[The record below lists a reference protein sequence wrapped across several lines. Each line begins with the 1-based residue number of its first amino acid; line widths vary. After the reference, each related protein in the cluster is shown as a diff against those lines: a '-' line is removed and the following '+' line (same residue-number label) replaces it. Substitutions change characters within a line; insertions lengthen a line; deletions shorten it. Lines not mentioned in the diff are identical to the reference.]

1 MEYFDIR
8 GGGTVAGEI
17 VLSGNKNEA
26 LPVLAASLLTDETVI
41 IRNVPDIIDVR
52 VMLEIMERLGV
63 SIERPEPHRL
73 ILCARGMTD
82 RPLDR
87 ELCARIRTSFL
98 FVGPLLSRWRR
109 VEVPLPGG
117 DIIGRRR
124 LDTHFLGFT
133 RLGALCEVSEAG
145 YRFSSN
151 GLRGAEIHL
160 DEASVTGTENILMAA
175 VCAEGRTVIHNAAC
189 EPHVQGLCSFL
200 NAIGAHIEGVGTNR
214 LTIEGVSS
222 LTGAD
227 YTIGPDHI
235 EAGSF
240 IALAAVTGGSITVKN
255 AAPHL
260 LHNIQRAFG
269 IIGIETQERGQ
280 DIVVSPRERMVIRKD
295 LHNAVPRIDDGPWPS
310 FPSDLMS
317 IAIVAAT
324 RAEGT
329 ILFFEKMFESRLYF
343 VDRLIQM
350 GAQIILCDPHRVV
363 VSGPSAL
370 YGATLESPDI
380 RAGMAL
386 LIAAA
391 AAQGRSRIHN
401 IRQIDRGYERI
412 EEKLGKIGITIDR
425 CKLK

>member
-1 MEYFDIR
+1 MEYFDIH
-8 GGGTVAGEI
+8 GGGPVTGE
-17 VLSGNKNEA
+17 VTLSGNKNEA
-26 LPVLAASLLTDETVI
+26 LPVLAATLLTDEPVVL
-41 IRNVPDIIDVR
+41 RNVPDIIDVR
-52 VMLEIMERLGV
+52 IMLEIMERLGV
-63 SIERPEPHRL
+63 SVDRPEPHRL
-73 ILCARGMTD
+73 VICARGVTD
-82 RPLDR
+82 SPLDR

-133 RLGALCEVSEAG
+133 QLGALCEISGEG
-145 YRFSSN
+145 YRFSSK

-189 EPHVQGLCSFL
+189 EPHVQGLISFL
-200 NAIGAHIEGVGTNR
+200 NAMGARIDGAGTNR
-214 LTIEGVSS
+214 LTIEGVRS
-222 LTGAD
+222 LAGAD
-227 YTIGPDHI
+227 HTIGPDHI

-240 IALAAVTGGSITVKN
+240 IALAAVTGGSLTVKD
-255 AAPHL
+255 AAPQHL
-260 LHNIQRAFG
+260 HTIRRIFQTV
-269 IIGIETQERGQ
+269 GIETRVNGQ
-280 DIVVSPRERMVIRKD
+280 DIVVPPRQGMSVRKD

-329 ILFFEKMFESRLYF
+329 LLFFEKMFESRLYF

-363 VSGPSAL
+363 VSGPSVL

-412 EEKLGKIGITIDR
+412 EEKLRKIGITIDR